1 MTNIIHVDFQKQKQ
15 VCEREAFLTLVSIE
29 LDELDF
35 AEFVDAVND
44 PDYYPTVD
52 PEIQELVDG
61 FFACRA

>member
-1 MTNIIHVDFQKQKQ
+1 MTNIVYVDFQKQKEI
-15 VCEREAFLTLVSIE
+15 CEREAFLTLLSIE

-44 PDYYPTVD
+44 PVYYTTVEPD
-52 PEIQELVDG
+52 IQDFVDT